1 MSKNKDQL
9 LWYDKEKKIIS
20 CDESNKV
27 LNENYDEFKSLLQS
41 IYDDAVLIGCDE
53 EDFKKK
59 IKTLISELNF
69 SLGKK

>member
-9 LWYDKEKKIIS
+9 LWYDKEKIIS

-53 EDFKKK
+53 EDFKK
-59 IKTLISELNF
+59 IKTLVSELNF